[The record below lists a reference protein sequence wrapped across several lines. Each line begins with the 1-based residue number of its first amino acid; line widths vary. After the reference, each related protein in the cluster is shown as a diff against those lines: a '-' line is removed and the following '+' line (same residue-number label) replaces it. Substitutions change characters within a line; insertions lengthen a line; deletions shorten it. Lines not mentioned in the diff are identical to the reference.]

1 MFQVL
6 LVYTAV
12 KIVSGSESEEVP
24 TFPQF
29 LAIALEIDISS
40 SFYIGLTD
48 NMKDSKLV

>member
-24 TFPQF
+24 MFPQF
-29 LAIALEIDISS
+29 LAIALEIDIS